1 MVYVMEHP
9 KENMDDLRVAPCFV
23 KIPASGTPKSNDWK
37 IMGTGFERQS
47 WDALSGQTCATPLLR
62 NLGLMNLECV
72 EIQHCGYHEHLVG
85 FQFNSIASKPQ
96 EVEYKLGI

>member
-37 IMGTGFERQS
+37 IMGNRIRKAILGRTF
-47 WDALSGQTCATPLLR
+47 WT
-62 NLGLMNLECV
+62 NLCNAPIE
-72 EIQHCGYHEHLVG
+72 
-85 FQFNSIASKPQ
+85 KPRSD
-96 EVEYKLGI
+96 EFGMC